1 MNLKTFAYATVVYK
15 NVYKNASM
23 LFWAQPKAQAGLKG
37 AETLKASAVDCPVI
51 KYTRSQHFQKV

>member
-1 MNLKTFAYATVVYK
+1 MQLLSTKMCTTS
-15 NVYKNASM
+15 ASM